1 MADVNLD
8 DLIKKDK
15 EKNHGNKKHV
25 WILICRS
32 KGSLIK
38 RVNSIRG
45 NIKITIDQTIKL
57 KNQEKKTTTTKIS
70 KQKLYTSA
78 LIIKIMT
85 AKRIAKR
92 IAITTIKK
100 KRILS
105 RIEFMN
111 KRMNKINK
119 SFSEL

>member
-45 NIKITIDQTIKL
+45 NIKITKDQTIKL
-57 KNQEKKTTTTKIS
+57 ENQEKKTTTTTKTS
-70 KQKLYTSA
+70 KPKLYTSA

-85 AKRIAKR
+85 AKRIA
-92 IAITTIKK
+92 ITTIKK
-100 KRILS
+100 KRIIS